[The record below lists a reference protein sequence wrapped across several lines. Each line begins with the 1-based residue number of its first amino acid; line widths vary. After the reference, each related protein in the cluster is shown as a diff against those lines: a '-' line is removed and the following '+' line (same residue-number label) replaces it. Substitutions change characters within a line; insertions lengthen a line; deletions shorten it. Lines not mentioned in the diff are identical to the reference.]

1 MDAATLLA
9 EVRNRR
15 AATAADAAMALALY
29 PASPLDDR
37 RRLAALAAPALAEPA
52 VAVAWL
58 ACATGEDDP
67 AQRDAL
73 VGRLFGLRLPA
84 GTEAEWAALLL
95 ASLERPDLRHGAAE
109 VLRPLLPARPEL
121 VDRVVGLAASAADP
135 ALRDHLDLILLDLPR
150 PTPALAAHWRSRLAG
165 SGLGVRLRLAARLCD
180 HDLLDEATAGTLLD
194 PGESEAVRELVLRH
208 WLDRGRCPAAAAA
221 RVLEHD
227 PAPGCRA
234 LALDLLAG
242 AGSGPVA
249 TAALLQALQ
258 RDAVPALRQRAALAI
273 AGWGDAG
280 PDLLADIVDRLRAEP
295 DRHAFAATVAVL
307 GPVLVRQP
315 ALRAALAGL
324 LTTGLEADAAA
335 AVCAALA
342 PCARADAAVREALLA
357 VCESATSARVRG
369 PALAALAAVIAP
381 DPGLEPSFRRA
392 LRSQSP
398 ELRSWGVQGFL
409 RLDIL
414 AIDPGTAQAAAD
426 ALRLLGPGGGYD
438 ARQQRLQLMRKLAV
452 LRPQP
457 PILAELADRDD
468 DSEGRDLARRLVQA
482 AAATTPAK
490 AFDWDDALERIEAR
504 RDANGLFPAVLEQA
518 HADPAAARRV
528 LRAIALALLTTGL
541 DGVPCS
547 FHDLVPH
554 LARCGALDEAVVRAL
569 AQRLRAEPGR
579 SENPSPDLAVL
590 RAHPRLPEVAGALE
604 AVLAHARRV
613 RPGLLRDLLHD
624 IHGGDERAAIAWLHT
639 RLLAIR
645 DPAVAEGLLDL
656 VKSGEEWTEPDAVL
670 RGWHAAFSAR
680 PGADRLVREL
690 ETTCTRWKIALDR
703 PSTAQP
709 PPPGE
714 LRRSGGLLDD

>member
-1 MDAATLLA
+1 MDATTLLA
-9 EVRNRR
+9 EVRSRR
-15 AATAADAAMALALY
+15 TATAADAAMALALY

-37 RRLAALAAPALAEPA
+37 RRLAAIAAPALAEPA
-52 VAVAWL
+52 VAAAWL
-58 ACATGEDDP
+58 ACASGEGDP

-73 VGRLFGLRLPA
+73 VGRLLGMRLPA
-84 GTEAEWAALLL
+84 GSETEWSALLL

-109 VLRPLLPARPEL
+109 ALRPLLPAHPGL
-121 VDRVVGLAASAADP
+121 VDRVVALAASAADP
-135 ALRDHLDLILLDLPR
+135 ALRDQLDLILLDLPR

-180 HDLLDEATAGTLLD
+180 HDLLDDGSAEALLD
-194 PGESEAVRELVLRH
+194 PGEPAAVRELVLRH

-227 PAPGCRA
+227 PEPGCRA

-242 AGSGPVA
+242 GGCDPRAA
-249 TAALLQALQ
+249 EALLQAMRQ
-258 RDAVPALRQRAALAI
+258 DAVPALRLRAACAI
-273 AGWGDAG
+273 AGWGDGDPA
-280 PDLLADIVDRLRAEP
+280 LLADIVARLRGEA
-295 DRHAFAATVAVL
+295 DRHAFAATIAIL

-315 ALRAALAGL
+315 TLRAALAGL
-324 LTTGLEADAAA
+324 LAEGLDADAAA
-335 AVCAALA
+335 ALCSALA
-342 PCARADAAVREALLA
+342 PCARADVAVREALLA
-357 VCESATSARVRG
+357 VCESATSERVRA
-369 PALAALAAVIAP
+369 PALAALAGVIAP

-392 LRSQSP
+392 LRSRSP
-398 ELRSWGVQGFL
+398 ALRGWGVQGFL

-414 AIDPGTAQAAAD
+414 AVEPGTALAAAD
-426 ALRLLGPGGGYD
+426 ALRLIPADGGYD
-438 ARQQRLQLMRKLAV
+438 VRQQRLQLMRKLAV

-457 PILAELADRDD
+457 PVLAELADRTEDD
-468 DSEGRDLARRLVQA
+468 EVRDLARRLVQSA
-482 AAATTPAK
+482 ADAAPAR
-490 AFDWDDALERIEAR
+490 AFDWDDALERIEVR
-504 RDANGLFPAVLEQA
+504 RDVAGLFPAVLEQA
-518 HADPAAARRV
+518 HADPTAGRRV
-528 LRAIALALLTTGL
+528 LHAIAMALLTTGL
-541 DGVPCS
+541 DGVPCG

-604 AVLAHARRV
+604 AVLPYARRV
-613 RPGLLRDLLHD
+613 RPGLLRDLLCD
-624 IHGGDERAAIAWLHT
+624 IHGGDERAATAWLHA

-656 VKSGEEWTEPDAVL
+656 MKAGEEWTAPDAVL
-670 RGWHAAFSAR
+670 RGWHAAFAAR

-703 PSTAQP
+703 PATTQP

-714 LRRSGGLLDD
+714 LRRTGGLLDD